1 MELSICSFPLSLFK
15 NEFPGSFFLVSV
27 LSMLGGEIRTH
38 NLVIANILSS
48 DRMPVPTALY
58 ALFYLTYNNPCR

>member
-15 NEFPGSFFLVSV
+15 NEFPGAFFLFSV
-27 LSMLGGEIRTH
+27 LSMLGREIRTH

-48 DRMPVPTALY
+48 DSMPVLTALY
-58 ALFYLTYNNPCR
+58 ALFYFIPAII